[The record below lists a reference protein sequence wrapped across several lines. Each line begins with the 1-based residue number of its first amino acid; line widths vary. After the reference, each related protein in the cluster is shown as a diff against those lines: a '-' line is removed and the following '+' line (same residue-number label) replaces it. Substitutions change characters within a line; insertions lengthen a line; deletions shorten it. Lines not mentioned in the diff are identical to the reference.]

1 MMALRA
7 GSLQARLLWRV
18 FLFVTV
24 VLLGASV
31 IAYDNARR
39 ALDTLLDGHLAQSAA
54 LLMLQANDEDDDV
67 SDMPMSHKY
76 VSQVAFQIFM
86 GGRLITRSPNI
97 GETPMA
103 PQIEGFA
110 SIDRPDGARWRVYSS
125 YSARRDVTVQ
135 VAENV
140 ASRQSIL
147 WALMGSMLGPMLLA
161 APLLGL
167 LLWFSVRQ
175 GLLPMRQLR
184 QTLAGRLPH
193 ASDPVPVEGL
203 PGELHHLVHTLNGLL
218 GRIRQMVDTERRFT
232 ADAAHELR
240 TPIAAIRAQAQVALG
255 AIDDTDART
264 HALHQTVAACDRAT
278 ELVAQLLQ
286 LARLEQHREIP
297 FAEVDLVAVA
307 QQVAAALHPL
317 AVRRQQSL
325 EMQADPCVVRGDPVL
340 LGILVRNL
348 LDNALRYSPNGARV
362 VLATGRSPQGGC
374 LLTVRD
380 SGPGMAEA
388 SIALLGKRFFREL
401 GTEQSGSGLGWSI
414 VMRVLEV
421 HGAHA
426 NVQRCSALGGLAV
439 QVDWP
444 PVLPD
449 GAAGT

>member
-1 MMALRA
+1 M
-7 GSLQARLLWRV
+7 
-18 FLFVTV
+18 
-24 VLLGASV
+24 
-31 IAYDNARR
+31 
-39 ALDTLLDGHLAQSAA
+39 
-54 LLMLQANDEDDDV
+54 
-67 SDMPMSHKY
+67 
-76 VSQVAFQIFM
+76 
-86 GGRLITRSPNI
+86 
-97 GETPMA
+97 
-103 PQIEGFA
+103 
-110 SIDRPDGARWRVYSS
+110 
-125 YSARRDVTVQ
+125 
-135 VAENV
+135 
-140 ASRQSIL
+140 
-147 WALMGSMLGPMLLA
+147 
-161 APLLGL
+161 
-167 LLWFSVRQ
+167 
-175 GLLPMRQLR
+175 
-184 QTLAGRLPH
+184 
-193 ASDPVPVEGL
+193 
-203 PGELHHLVHTLNGLL
+203 
-218 GRIRQMVDTERRFT
+218 
-232 ADAAHELR
+232 
-240 TPIAAIRAQAQVALG
+240 
-255 AIDDTDART
+255 
-264 HALHQTVAACDRAT
+264 
-278 ELVAQLLQ
+278 
-286 LARLEQHREIP
+286 
-297 FAEVDLVAVA
+297 VAVA